1 MTADNKVSSESIC
14 KAFICSLALIGFTIF
29 AFSQREEKY
38 PLPENPLDG
47 SKVFIN
53 KECINCHT
61 VWSIGEAF
69 GPDLTYVGKEK
80 DFFELSGALW
90 SHSPKM
96 IEVMKERD
104 IERPMLSP
112 REIQELMAY
121 LYYLGFFDELGDYIK
136 GEEIFSRKGCSQCH
150 SLGRQEKKE
159 GPSLDKYGRYV
170 SPVFIAAALW
180 NHSSTVSKAMV
191 VQSFAPQE
199 MSHLLAFIK
208 GNALNESGET
218 VYMNPGNPSKGREVF
233 RKKKCTACH
242 GDNVLDLKAVS
253 LRKSLT
259 EIVRMM
265 WNHSYQMWEIMKEKG
280 LQIPRF
286 SNEEMADLM
295 TYLYFIQYYG
305 EKGDHFRGKE
315 IFVEKGC
322 VHCHGREAVEQKKG
336 IDLAE
341 VSTLTV
347 FELISAMWNHV
358 PQMEKMVT
366 EMNLV
371 WPRFE
376 KNEMKDLIYY
386 IQSLGIKGGND
397 D

>member
-1 MTADNKVSSESIC
+1 MTANNKVSSESIY
-14 KAFICSLALIGFTIF
+14 KTFICSLVLIGFTIF
-29 AFSQREEKY
+29 AFSQGEEKY

-90 SHSPKM
+90 NHSPKM

-112 REIQELMAY
+112 GEIQELMAY

-150 SLGRQEKKE
+150 SLGGQEKKE

-191 VQSFAPQE
+191 VQSFAPHE

-218 VYMNPGNPSKGREVF
+218 VYMNPGNPGKGREVF

-242 GDNVLDLKAVS
+242 GDNALDLKAVS

-322 VHCHGREAVEQKKG
+322 VYCHGREAVEQKKG

-386 IQSLGIKGGND
+386 IQSLAIKGGND